1 MATVLKTVE
10 QKCSVSSNLT
20 LSANMPRYFSGRM
33 SLLHG
38 EGRQFESV
46 TRYQYP
52 IGEMN
57 ITQCYERWVGSLI
70 LSLGARVR
78 KMGRTVMQQIA
89 NLSS

>member
-33 SLLHG
+33 SPLHG

-70 LSLGARVR
+70 LSLGA
-78 KMGRTVMQQIA
+78 KLGRWA
-89 NLSS
+89 GR

>member
-1 MATVLKTVE
+1 MKAEGVRKRMEFDSTILPPYYV
-10 QKCSVSSNLT
+10 
-20 LSANMPRYFSGRM
+20 PRYFSGRM

-57 ITQCYERWVGSLI
+57 ITPCYERGVGSLI
-70 LSLGARVR
+70 LSLGARIR
-78 KMGRTVMQQIA
+78 KMGRMVMQRIA
-89 NLSS
+89 NP